1 MSIEFLKE
9 RMDDIVCDYIRDSE
23 AVEVSAKDIGLDPRA
38 GNVLISWQERWIA
51 VPTHSSRCIK
61 YYGGFEY
68 IDHENKTVFGGYTF
82 YDDGS
87 DRVNKCIDYYSDHH
101 IDQ

>member
-9 RMDDIVCDYIRDSE
+9 QVDDMVGDYIRDSE

-38 GNVLISWQERWIA
+38 GDVLISWSERWIA
-51 VPTHSSRCIK
+51 VPSHSARCIEHF
-61 YYGGFEY
+61 GGFEY
-68 IDHENKTVFGGYTF
+68 INHKNKTVLGGYTF

-87 DRVNKCIDYYSDHH
+87 DRVDECIDYYADHH
-101 IDQ
+101 VDQ